1 MHIDAS
7 CSKFSVEFTISA
19 LDLLISIVVENDK
32 IGIKPMPT
40 PLIAAPFVRKRL
52 SAINNIKFSRHDD
65 RGLVLKQKWRQARR
79 FRNRRYRTE

>member
-1 MHIDAS
+1 MHTDAS

-40 PLIAAPFVRKRL
+40 PLIAAPFVRTRL
-52 SAINNIKFSRHDD
+52 SAINIKSSRHDD
-65 RGLVLKQKWRQARR
+65 RGLVLKQRWRQARR